1 VLDEADR
8 MLDMGFLED
17 METIIGATPAQRQ
30 TLLFSA
36 TFPRDIQRISDRF
49 QQTPRRVSVES
60 LPPDQQI
67 DQQFFICESG
77 QRPQA
82 LLTLLGHYHPEAAV
96 VFCNTRQEVR
106 EVCAFLQSED
116 ISTVEL
122 HGEME
127 QRERDQALVRF
138 RQLSC
143 RVLVATDVA
152 ARGLDID
159 KLPAVINYE
168 LPRTAD
174 VYVHRIGRTGR
185 AGEPGLA
192 LSLLTDRERY
202 RLDLIGE
209 YLQRE
214 LGFEAIQSLAGGAR
228 GMPPPAFVTLEVAG
242 GRKDKIRPGDILG
255 ALTGEAGI
263 AGSKVGKIDVM
274 DRATFVAIATDTVD
288 LALGR
293 LLNGRIKGRKFK
305 VRKL

>member
-1 VLDEADR
+1 
-8 MLDMGFLED
+8 
-17 METIIGATPAQRQ
+17 
-30 TLLFSA
+30 
-36 TFPRDIQRISDRF
+36 
-49 QQTPRRVSVES
+49 
-60 LPPDQQI
+60 
-67 DQQFFICESG
+67 
-77 QRPQA
+77 
-82 LLTLLGHYHPEAAV
+82 
-96 VFCNTRQEVR
+96 
-106 EVCAFLQSED
+106 
-116 ISTVEL
+116 
-122 HGEME
+122 
-127 QRERDQALVRF
+127 RERDQALVRF

-159 KLPAVINYE
+159 KLPAVVNYE
-168 LPRTAD
+168 LPRSAD

-214 LGFEAIQSLAGGAR
+214 LDFEAIEQLAGGDR
-228 GMPPPAFVTLEVAG
+228 GLPPPAFVTLEVAG

-263 AGSKVGKIDVM
+263 AAGKVGKIEVM